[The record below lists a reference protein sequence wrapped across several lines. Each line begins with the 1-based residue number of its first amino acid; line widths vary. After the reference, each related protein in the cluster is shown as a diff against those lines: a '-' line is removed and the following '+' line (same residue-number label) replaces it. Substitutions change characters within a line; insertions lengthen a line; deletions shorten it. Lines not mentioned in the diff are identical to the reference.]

1 MQRGLHK
8 IGHSFFFLLKD
19 SGADEYVEGPTDDD
33 AEELMMMMMMMMMLG
48 DVVEV
53 MLLLVIME
61 DRAAGSSCSPA
72 ATAAVLIDEEP
83 SMWSLMRD
91 SNKIF
96 YQQQV
101 LSSHPFT
108 SLCVSACCCIGVSSL
123 QVWRHPCWPLL
134 LAQGTDWTKEQ
145 QSGQVSLL
153 LLLLQRF
160 LTLVPNSS

>member
-1 MQRGLHK
+1 MLCTQIVVLSPVRIEDGKPHAWHMNALRSACLQQCRGGYIKLD
-8 IGHSFFFLLKD
+8 ILS
-19 SGADEYVEGPTDDD
+19 SSCSRIQ
-33 AEELMMMMMMMMMLG
+33 ELMNMWRSPWMMMMMLG

-83 SMWSLMRD
+83 SMWSLMKD
-91 SNKIF
+91 INKIF

-123 QVWRHPCWPLL
+123 QVWRHPC
-134 LAQGTDWTKEQ
+134 
-145 QSGQVSLL
+145 
-153 LLLLQRF
+153 
-160 LTLVPNSS
+160 